1 MARKPLY
8 KVLNR
13 RVSALEGSQDV
24 VLVELGQQGEHK
36 LKIKIRSNA
45 YKSQC
50 SAVISRF
57 DGTQWHPLYSIDGGA
72 MKTEEGLIY
81 KVRRP
86 IANVND
92 PQPVHIG
99 SFVDDYA
106 ALLNRAEQILF

>member
-1 MARKPLY
+1 MARKPAY

-36 LKIKIRSNA
+36 LRIKIRSNA
-45 YKSQC
+45 YKAQC

-57 DGTQWHPLYSIDGGA
+57 DGVQWHPLYTIEGDA
-72 MKTEEGLIY
+72 MKTREGLIY
-81 KVRRP
+81 TVRRP
-86 IANVND
+86 ITNVDD

-106 ALLNRAEQILF
+106 ALLNRAEQVLF